1 MRRNPLTVLGAAT
14 VVAALGLSGCS
25 APAETKIAAEPGGA
39 AGRRAGRP
47 AARRRRP
54 AAAPEA
60 LTDVMYRLADPAV
73 PGKDKLDLVEN
84 TTADEAGTIDRFA
97 AALRDG
103 GFTPLTF
110 AASEIRWSDHQPGD
124 APWRPSTS
132 RRPTRSNPGGFTFPM
147 EFRPH
152 NGGWQL
158 SRETADML
166 LGIRQRPNRGRP
178 DHQSRPAAVGPAWG
192 WAGWSSTSCSVTCT
206 R

>member
-1 MRRNPLTVLGAAT
+1 MPPAA
-14 VVAALGLSGCS
+14 AQA
-25 APAETKIAAEPGGA
+25 
-39 AGRRAGRP
+39 P

-124 APWRPSTS
+124 ALATINVTTS
-132 RRPTRSNPGGFTFPM
+132 NPANPGGFTFPM

-158 SRETADML
+158 S
-166 LGIRQRPNRGRP
+166 GRP
-178 DHQSRPAAVGPAWG
+178 PTCCWHSATPEPRPAHHQSRPAAVGPACG